1 MVEEEL
7 YAELDADLK
16 PYRPIMKKAAD
27 AVLDQEISSYPIFII
42 HRHNIEIGIPL
53 VKEGEKGAKWSIHA
67 STLEELATKKII
79 GMDKVDDFRSIYKDP
94 ESFLCY
100 FIVDEGG
107 ATFVFGPR

>member
-7 YAELDADLK
+7 YASLDEDLK
-16 PYRPIMKKAAD
+16 PFRALMAKAAD
-27 AVLDQEISSYPIFII
+27 AVLDQEVSSYPIFVV
-42 HRHNIEIGIPL
+42 HQHDLEIGIPL
-53 VKEGEKGAKWSIHA
+53 VKQGEKGAKWSIHA
-67 STLEELATKKII
+67 SSLEELATKKII

-94 ESFLCY
+94 EAFLCY